1 MVEIYIRTQIHFF
14 PVFGTKSRGEI
25 AGNTHFIDKFGEY
38 RPQGTVVTGKD
49 NGGGAG
55 MPES

>member
-1 MVEIYIRTQIHFF
+1 M
-14 PVFGTKSRGEI
+14 FGTQSRGEI

-38 RPQGTVVTGKD
+38 RPQGRMVTGKN
-49 NGGGAG
+49 NGVGGAG